1 MMRVVEKAAAKINLG
16 LDTPFRHEDGMPE
29 WNMVMTSID
38 LADYVEV
45 RSTARDSIVVSSDSG
60 FLPNDQRNLAF
71 QAASLLQRTFNVKQ
85 GAVIKIQKNIPVA
98 AGLGGG
104 SSDAAAVLR
113 ALNKLWD
120 LKLSLAELA
129 KLGLKVDSDVP
140 YCVYSKTAHVTGY
153 GEQIRVLAPSLKPV
167 WLVLA
172 KPNVS
177 VSTPSILRQIDY
189 DQLTHPDI
197 ASILAAIT
205 AGDHAALVSAM
216 GNALEPISSG
226 RYPEIKQ
233 IKERMQAYGATNALM
248 SGTGP
253 TVFAVFDKQ
262 SRAQRVFNSIRG
274 FCSEAYLVRS
284 L

>member
-1 MMRVVEKAAAKINLG
+1 MKVVEKAAAKVNLG
-16 LDTPFRHEDGMPE
+16 LDTTFRHDDGMPD

-45 RSTARDSIVVSSDSG
+45 RDRGSHGITVSSDSG

-71 QAASLLQRTFNVKQ
+71 QAASLLQRTYHIKQ
-85 GAVIKIQKNIPVA
+85 GAAIQIQKKIPVA

-113 ALNKLWD
+113 ALNQIWGIQLPLD
-120 LKLSLAELA
+120 ELA
-129 KLGLKVDSDVP
+129 KLALKVDSDVP
-140 YCVYSKTAHVTGY
+140 YCVYSKTAHVTGL
-153 GEQIRVLAPSLKPV
+153 GDQVRVLEPTLKPV

-189 DQLTHPDI
+189 DKLSHPDI
-197 ASILAAIT
+197 DQLLEAIQT
-205 AGDHAALVSAM
+205 GDYSQMIANM
-216 GNALEPISSG
+216 GNALEPISVQ
-226 RYPEIKQ
+226 RYPEIAQ
-233 IKERMQAYGATNALM
+233 IKVRMQDYGAPTAIM

-253 TVFAVFDKQ
+253 TVFSVFNKE

>member
-1 MMRVVEKAAAKINLG
+1 
-16 LDTPFRHEDGMPE
+16 
-29 WNMVMTSID
+29 MVMTSVD

-45 RSTARDSIVVSSDSG
+45 QATGTPQIVVSSNSG

-71 QAASLLQRTFNVKQ
+71 QAASLLQRTFHVKQ
-85 GAVIKIQKNIPVA
+85 GAVINIQKNIPVA

-104 SSDAAAVLR
+104 SSDAAAVMR
-113 ALNKLWD
+113 ALNELWG
-120 LKLSLAELA
+120 LQLPLAELA
-129 KLGLKVDSDVP
+129 KLSLNVDSDVP
-140 YCVYSKTAHVTGY
+140 YCIFSKTAHVTGL
-153 GEQIRVLAPSLKPV
+153 GENVHVLNPPLTPV
-167 WLVLA
+167 WVVLA

-189 DQLTHPDI
+189 DSLAHPAIGAILSAIEQGDYQQLV
-197 ASILAAIT
+197 AN
-205 AGDHAALVSAM
+205 M
-216 GNALEPISSG
+216 GNALEPISVN
-226 RYPEIKQ
+226 RYPEIEQ
-233 IKERMQAYGATNALM
+233 IKARMQVYGAQTAIM

-253 TVFAVFDKQ
+253 TVFAIFNKQ

>member
-1 MMRVVEKAAAKINLG
+1 MKIVEKAAAKVNLG
-16 LDTPFRHEDGMPE
+16 LDTTFRHDDGMPE

-45 RSTARDSIVVSSDSG
+45 RDTGSQNIKVTSDSG
-60 FLPNDQRNLAF
+60 FLPSDQRNLAY
-71 QAASLLQRTFNVKQ
+71 QAATLLQRTCHVKR
-85 GAVIKIQKNIPVA
+85 GAAIRIKKNIPVA

-113 ALNKLWD
+113 ALNKLW
-120 LKLSLAELA
+120 A
-129 KLGLKVDSDVP
+129 LGLSRQQLATIGLRVDSDVP
-140 YCVYSKTAHVTGY
+140 YCVYSQTAHVTGY
-153 GEQIRVLAPSLKPV
+153 GEQIRVLEPTLDPM

-177 VSTPSILRQIDY
+177 VSTPSILRQIEY
-189 DQLTHPDI
+189 ESLEHPDI
-197 ASILAAIT
+197 EGLLNAID
-205 AGDHAALVSAM
+205 AGSYQQLVATV
-216 GNALEPISSG
+216 GNALEPISAG
-226 RYPEIKQ
+226 RYPEIRQ
-233 IKERMQAYGATNALM
+233 IKSRMKAYGAPCALM

-253 TVFAVFDKQ
+253 TVFSIFNKQ
-262 SRAQRVFNSIRG
+262 SRANRVFNSIRG

>member
-1 MMRVVEKAAAKINLG
+1 MKVVEKAAAKVNLG
-16 LDTPFRHEDGMPE
+16 LDTPFRHADGQPE
-29 WNMVMTSID
+29 WDMVMTSID

-45 RSTARDSIVVSSDSG
+45 RSTGANRIIVSSDSG

-71 QAASLLQRTFNVKQ
+71 QAASLLQRTYHVKH
-85 GAVIKIQKNIPVA
+85 GANIRIQKNIPVA

-113 ALNKLWD
+113 ALNKLWEID
-120 LKLSLAELA
+120 LPVTELA

-140 YCVYSKTAHVTGY
+140 YCVYSRTAHVTGL
-153 GEQIRVLAPSLKPV
+153 GEQVEVLDPPLKPV

-177 VSTPSILRQIDY
+177 VSTPSILRQIAY
-189 DQLTHPDI
+189 ESLAHPDI
-197 ASILAAIT
+197 QGVLAAIKS
-205 AGDHAALVSAM
+205 GDHHQLLSCM
-216 GNALEPISSG
+216 GNALEPISMS
-226 RYPEIKQ
+226 RYPEIQQ
-233 IKERMQAYGATNALM
+233 IKERMQGYGAETAIM

-253 TVFAVFDKQ
+253 TVFSVFNKE
-262 SRAQRVFNSIRG
+262 SRAQRIFNSIRG
-274 FCSEAYLVRS
+274 FCPEAYLVRS

>member
-1 MMRVVEKAAAKINLG
+1 MKVVEKAAAKVNLG
-16 LDTPFRHEDGMPE
+16 LDTPFRHPDGQPE
-29 WNMVMTSID
+29 WDMVMTSID

-45 RSTARDSIVVSSDSG
+45 RVTGSRHISVSSDSG

-71 QAASLLQRTFNVKQ
+71 QAASLLQHTYQIKA
-85 GAVIKIQKNIPVA
+85 GANIKIKKNIPVA

-113 ALNKLWD
+113 ALNRLWKID
-120 LKLSLAELA
+120 LPMSQLA

-140 YCVYSKTAHVTGY
+140 YCVFGKTAHVTGL
-153 GEQIRVLAPSLKPV
+153 GEQIRVLDPALKPV
-167 WLVLA
+167 WIVLA

-177 VSTPSILRQIDY
+177 VSTPSILRQINY
-189 DQLTHPDI
+189 DSLAHPNISGVLT
-197 ASILAAIT
+197 AIDQ
-205 AGDHAALVSAM
+205 GDHDLLLANM
-216 GNALEPISSG
+216 GNALEPISAK
-226 RYPEIKQ
+226 RYPEIKR
-233 IKERMQAYGATNALM
+233 IKERMKGYGAKTAIM

-253 TVFAVFDKQ
+253 TVFTVFNKE

-274 FCSEAYLVRS
+274 FCPEAYLVRS

>member
-1 MMRVVEKAAAKINLG
+1 MIIVEKAAAKVNLG
-16 LDTPFRHEDGMPE
+16 LDTPFRHADGQPE
-29 WNMVMTSID
+29 WDMVMTSID

-45 RSTARDSIVVSSDSG
+45 RSTGSKQIVVSSNSG

-71 QAASLLQRTFNVKQ
+71 QAASLLQRTFKVKR
-85 GAVIKIQKNIPVA
+85 GAHIKIQKNIPVA

-113 ALNKLWD
+113 ALNQLWEIH
-120 LKLSLAELA
+120 LPVAQLA

-140 YCVYSKTAHVTGY
+140 YCVFSKTAHVTGL
-153 GEQIRVLAPSLKPV
+153 GEQIEVLDPALKPV
-167 WLVLA
+167 WIVLA

-177 VSTPSILRQIDY
+177 VSTPSILRQINY
-189 DQLTHPDI
+189 DVLAHPKI
-197 ASILAAIT
+197 ADVLDAIKT
-205 AGDHAALVSAM
+205 GDHQKLVANM
-216 GNALEPISSG
+216 GNALEPISVR
-226 RYPEIKQ
+226 RYPEIQQ
-233 IKERMQAYGATNALM
+233 IKERMKGYGAESAVM

-253 TVFAVFDKQ
+253 TVFAVFNKE

-274 FCSEAYLVRS
+274 FCPEAYLVRS